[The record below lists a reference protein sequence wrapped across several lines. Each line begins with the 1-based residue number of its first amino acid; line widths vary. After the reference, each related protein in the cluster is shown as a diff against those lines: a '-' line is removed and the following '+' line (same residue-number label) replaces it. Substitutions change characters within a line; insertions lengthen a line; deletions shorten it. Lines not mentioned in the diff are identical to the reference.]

1 VKTTH
6 SKIAFLAAFVL
17 VLAIVPV
24 ALAGKGAGGGGGGK
38 PGGGTGGA
46 GTLTLRMVTDR
57 NSDGLPNFADAVTF
71 DVSTTATNPWVHLQ
85 CRQNRALV
93 GEARYGA
100 YPSYQY
106 AQYVNLGPTNYW
118 QSGAADCTAYL
129 ELYSGGK
136 WQQIGSTSFH
146 VNA

>member
-1 VKTTH
+1 VKNTYA
-6 SKIAFLAAFVL
+6 KFAFLAAFVV
-17 VLAIVPV
+17 VLAIAPV
-24 ALAGKGAGGGGGGK
+24 ALAGKGAGGGK

-46 GTLTLRMVTDR
+46 GTLTVRLVTDR
-57 NSDGLPNFADAVTF
+57 NGDGLPNFADAVTF
-71 DVSTTATNPWVHLQ
+71 DVSTTATNPWVHIQ
-85 CRQNRALV
+85 CKQNRAVV
-93 GEARYGA
+93 GEGRYGA

-106 AQYVNLGPTNYW
+106 AQYFNLGPTNYW
-118 QSGAADCTAYL
+118 QSGAADCTATL